1 MFRIP
6 FIRNL
11 LLLVLVIV
19 ACMPLYTLLVLHPA
33 YHEQL
38 THETEQESVRFA
50 TYLLRG
56 LKLEGMRLDRHSL
69 PLATADL
76 VGLIKDDKRVV
87 KLRFFSPDGEII
99 YSTESGEVGKANT
112 SDYFRNVVAKGLV
125 YSKVV
130 AKDHKTAEGVVTKL
144 DVVETYAPFWAD
156 ERFGG
161 AIEVY
166 YNITDKVIAINA
178 LTKRTTMI
186 VVVLSLCFLAAMVAA
201 LNKARHSLEKR
212 DEAEMAL
219 RQINEE
225 LEVRVTNRTNE
236 LSLANE
242 QLTAE
247 IVDRTQAQLALSQ
260 ALEDSRRDREKL
272 DGILQSVSDGLV
284 VTDHRLIILHMNATA
299 EKILELPLEKA
310 LGQPLDRLGAA
321 TSLINKVRSLLTGTQ
336 RTAAFD
342 FELPGDN
349 PKQPRIYQARFYMM
363 GSDQSEP
370 GVVLLIHDVT
380 RERELDR
387 LKNEFLGMAAHELNT
402 PLAAILGFSEL
413 LLDADA
419 SVPIDPDQRAEYLQ
433 LIHDK
438 ALALSR
444 LVDDLLDISRVEA
457 GQPLILD
464 YETVRVEELLRD
476 VLRPYQDRCPR
487 HRFELRFVS
496 ARTEVEADYGRIR
509 QVLDN
514 LLSNAVK
521 YSPQGGLIKVTVE
534 VRDGSFR
541 LSVSDEGVGMTAEQV
556 GHIFDRFYRA
566 DNTNSAVRGV
576 GLGMSIVRH
585 IVQAH
590 NGDIQVESQ
599 LGRGTTVHFDLPV
612 YRTGH

>member
-11 LLLVLVIV
+11 LLLVLVII

-33 YHEQL
+33 YHEQVI
-38 THETEQESVRFA
+38 HQTEDESVRYA
-50 TYLLRG
+50 NYLVRG
-56 LKLEGMRLDRHSL
+56 LKLEGVRLEREQLPATIVEQVKSIRDDRH
-69 PLATADL
+69 
-76 VGLIKDDKRVV
+76 LI

-99 YSTESGEVGKANT
+99 FSTDPTETGKANT
-112 SDYFRNVVAKGLV
+112 SDYFRNIVAKGQV
-125 YSKVV
+125 FSKVV
-130 AKDHKTAEGVVTKL
+130 EKDHKTADGDLTKI
-144 DVVETYAPFWAD
+144 DVVETYVPFWAD
-156 ERFGG
+156 GRFGG

-166 YNITDKVIAINA
+166 YDITKRVAGINA
-178 LTKRTTMI
+178 LTMRTTMI
-186 VVVLSLCFLAAMVAA
+186 LVVLSFCFLAAMVVA

-212 DEAEMAL
+212 DEAETAL

-225 LEVRVTNRTNE
+225 LEERVTNRTNE

-321 TSLINKVRSLLTGTQ
+321 TTLTNKVRSLLTGAQ
-336 RTAAFD
+336 RTATFD

-349 PKQPRIYQARFYMM
+349 PKQSRVYQVRFYMM

-387 LKNEFLGMAAHELNT
+387 LKNEFLGLAAHELNT

-419 SVPIDPDQRAEYLQ
+419 SVPITPEQQAEYLQ
-433 LIHDK
+433 LIHGK

-457 GQPLILD
+457 
-464 YETVRVEELLRD
+464 D
-476 VLRPYQDRCPR
+476 V
-487 HRFELRFVS
+487 
-496 ARTEVEADYGRIR
+496 
-509 QVLDN
+509 
-514 LLSNAVK
+514 
-521 YSPQGGLIKVTVE
+521 
-534 VRDGSFR
+534 
-541 LSVSDEGVGMTAEQV
+541 
-556 GHIFDRFYRA
+556 
-566 DNTNSAVRGV
+566 
-576 GLGMSIVRH
+576 
-585 IVQAH
+585 
-590 NGDIQVESQ
+590 
-599 LGRGTTVHFDLPV
+599 
-612 YRTGH
+612 